1 MDEARH
7 RAPGT
12 MQPLPIPILPSLFVA
27 GPPTKASAQG
37 FAFEH
42 LERSSAVK
50 WELPPGTLP
59 ALVVG
64 QRSGEK
70 RMSGGSWS
78 ATPVSTS
85 FSPQQSYW
93 GALILPHQHL
103 KPELLL
109 QLLSHRGSGAAMTV
123 PINVGKKQEKSLK
136 DLLQGWD
143 GEGGREGDTRGKRYE
158 NICICIT
165 DSLCYKAE
173 TNTPL

>member
-1 MDEARH
+1 MPLDEFKESGLDEARH

-42 LERSSAVK
+42 LERSSAVR
-50 WELPPGTLP
+50 WELLPGTLP

-78 ATPVSTS
+78 TTPVSTS

-93 GALILPHQHL
+93 GALILPYQHL

-123 PINVGKKQEKSLK
+123 PINVGKKQE
-136 DLLQGWD
+136 
-143 GEGGREGDTRGKRYE
+143 EG
-158 NICICIT
+158 
-165 DSLCYKAE
+165 
-173 TNTPL
+173 